1 MPDLFDIA
9 TIGNLTL
16 SNRII
21 RSATWE
27 GMANPD
33 GSPGARLAELMARL
47 ARGGVGLIITGHAY
61 VSPEGRGTPGQLGMD
76 RDMLIPPHLRMT
88 RSVRTY
94 GGRIML
100 QLAHAGIH
108 APSQLKRPPGFLKNL
123 ETPEVSSKMDEGEIE
138 RVVSAFGAAAG
149 RARRAGYN
157 GVQIHA
163 AHGYLISQFLSPAY
177 NRRRDAYGGSLEN
190 RARLLME
197 VLRAV
202 RGAVGSDFPVT
213 VKLNAEDFIDDGF
226 TPADSLRTADM
237 LEAAGVD
244 AVELSG
250 GTPLSA
256 PDRRPARR
264 GRGPVGAEVVYYKS
278 QALAFKERR
287 RVPLILVGGIRAY
300 ETARSLIRS
309 GTADFVAM
317 SRPLIREPGLVQRW
331 QSGLTAPSACISD
344 NGCFRPA
351 MTGRGVFCMAEKR
364 LMAGRPKFRIVP
376 DEPPLIGP

>member
-1 MPDLFDIA
+1 MPDLFDTA
-9 TIGNLTL
+9 AIGDMTV

-33 GSPGARLAELMARL
+33 GSPGARLTELMVRL

-76 RDMLIPPHLRMT
+76 RDTLILPHLRMT
-88 RSVRTY
+88 RSVRTS
-94 GGRIML
+94 GGRIIL
-100 QLAHAGIH
+100 QLAHAGLH
-108 APSQLKRPPGFLKNL
+108 APRRLTGEAAIGPSAASGDVV
-123 ETPEVSSKMDEGEIE
+123 EMDEGEIE
-138 RVVSAFGAAAG
+138 RVVAAFGAAAE

-190 RARLLME
+190 RARLLLA
-197 VLRAV
+197 VLRTV
-202 RGAVGSDFPVT
+202 RRAVGSDFPVT
-213 VKLNAEDFIDDGF
+213 VKLNAEDYIENGF
-226 TPADSLRTADM
+226 TPAESLRTAEM
-237 LEAAGVD
+237 LEAADVD

-256 PDRRPARR
+256 ADRRPARR
-264 GRGPVGAEVVYYKS
+264 GRGSVGAEVVYYKS
-278 QALAFKERR
+278 PARAFKKQRR
-287 RVPLILVGGIRAY
+287 IPLILVGGIRAY
-300 ETARSLIRS
+300 ETARNLIRS

-331 QSGLTAPSACISD
+331 RSGLTAPSACISD

-351 MTGRGVFCMAEKR
+351 LVGRGAYCTAEKR
-364 LMAGRPKFRIVP
+364 LMAGRLTPRIVP
-376 DEPPLIGP
+376 DEPSLIGP